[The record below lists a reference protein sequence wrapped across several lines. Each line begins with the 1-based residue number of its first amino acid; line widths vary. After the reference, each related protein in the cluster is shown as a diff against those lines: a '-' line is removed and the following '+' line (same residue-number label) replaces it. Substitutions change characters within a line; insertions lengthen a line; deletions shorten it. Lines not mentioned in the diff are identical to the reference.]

1 MRKSPLPMY
10 IQQLYTGCL
19 AQAAYYI
26 ESEGEAAI
34 IDPLRDIQAYMDIA
48 SARSAKIKYIF
59 ETHFHADF
67 VSGHIDIAKRTGA
80 KIVYGPTAKA
90 SYDIIVANDGQ
101 QFKLGNETIV
111 LIHTPGHTKESAC
124 FLAKDATGKPYA
136 LFSGDTLFVGD
147 VGRVDLAANETL
159 TKEELADMMYDSV
172 QKLLKL
178 SDDIIVYPG
187 HGAGSACGKNIG
199 KETTTTIGEQ
209 RLKNYALQP
218 MDRKAFVNM
227 MVTGLTTPPK
237 YFFMDAKINRIGYEE
252 DMDSL
257 LGNNVKALS
266 VDSFKKEIEAGT
278 VLLDTRM
285 PAEYTKEHIP
295 GSLNIG
301 LNGDFAVWVG
311 TIINNEPLILVCEPG
326 REKES
331 VMRLARVGY
340 DKVKG
345 FLDGGINTWKNAGMQ
360 VKTVHSISA
369 NEFAT
374 TVGKEGHS
382 LDVRNEGE
390 VMLGTVRDALTIP
403 LGKLESQ
410 LDTLDRNA
418 HYYVY
423 CQGGYRSM
431 VGISIL
437 EKNGFTNITNVEG
450 GMNAIKKTSVP
461 VEVPAMA

>member
-1 MRKSPLPMY
+1 MY

-34 IDPLRDIQAYMDIA
+34 IDPLRDIQAYLDIA
-48 SARSAKIKYIF
+48 TARNAKIKYIF

-67 VSGHIDIAKRTGA
+67 VSGHIDIAKKTGA

-90 SYDIIVANDGQ
+90 SYDIIVASDGQ
-101 QFKLGNETIV
+101 EFKLGNEI
-111 LIHTPGHTKESAC
+111 LELMYTPGHTKESSC
-124 FLAKDATGKPYA
+124 FLAKDAAGKPYA

-147 VGRVDLAANETL
+147 VGRVDLAANEVL

-172 QKLLKL
+172 QKLLTL
-178 SDDIIVYPG
+178 DDDIIVYPG

-209 RLKNYALQP
+209 RKKNYALQP
-218 MDRKAFVNM
+218 MDRKTFVNT
-227 MVTGLTTPPK
+227 MVTGLATPPK
-237 YFFMDAKINRIGYEE
+237 YFFMDAKINRSGYEE
-252 DMDSL
+252 DMDSI

-266 VDSFKKEIEAGT
+266 VDNFIKEKESET
-278 VLLDTRM
+278 LMLDTRM
-285 PAEYTKEHIP
+285 PAEYAKEHIS

-311 TIINNEPLILVCEPG
+311 TIIDNVPLILVCEPG
-326 REKES
+326 KEKES

-340 DKVKG
+340 DKVNG
-345 FLDGGINTWKNAGMQ
+345 FLNGGITAWKDADQKVNAI
-360 VKTVHSISA
+360 HSVSA
-369 NEFAT
+369 DEFA
-374 TVGKEGHS
+374 KNIAMEGQP

-390 VMLGTVRDALTIP
+390 VMQGTVRDALAIP

-410 LDTLDRNA
+410 LGTLDKNA

-431 VGISIL
+431 VGTSIL
-437 EKNGFTNITNVEG
+437 EKNGFANITNVEG
-450 GMNAIKKTSVP
+450 GMNAIKKTAAP
-461 VEVPAMA
+461 IEVPAMA

>member
-1 MRKSPLPMY
+1 MY

-34 IDPLRDIQAYMDIA
+34 IDPLRDIQAYLDIA
-48 SARSAKIKYIF
+48 VARNAKIKYIF

-67 VSGHIDIAKRTGA
+67 VSGHIDIAKKTGA

-90 SYDIIVANDGQ
+90 SYDIIVGSDGHE
-101 QFKLGNETIV
+101 FPLGNET
-111 LIHTPGHTKESAC
+111 LELMYTPGHTKESSC

-147 VGRVDLAANETL
+147 VGRVDLAANEIL
-159 TKEELADMMYDSV
+159 TKEELAYMMYDSV

-209 RLKNYALQP
+209 KKNNYALQP
-218 MDRKAFVNM
+218 MDRETFVNT
-227 MVTGLTTPPK
+227 MVTGLATPPK
-237 YFFMDAKINRIGYEE
+237 YFFMDAKINRSGYEV

-266 VDSFKKEIEAGT
+266 VDNFSKEKESGT
-278 VLLDTRM
+278 LILDTRM
-285 PAEYTKEHIP
+285 PTEYAKEHIA

-311 TIINNEPLILVCEPG
+311 TIIDNVPLILICEPG
-326 REKES
+326 KEKES

-345 FLDGGINTWKNAGMQ
+345 FLDGGIPAWKNAGQ
-360 VKTVHSISA
+360 KVNAIHSVSA
-369 NEFAT
+369 EEFAKNIE
-374 TVGKEGHS
+374 KEGQP

-390 VMLGTVRDALTIP
+390 VMQGTVRDAVTIP
-403 LGKLESQ
+403 LGQLESQ
-410 LDTLDRNA
+410 LGILDKNA
-418 HYYVY
+418 HYYIY

-431 VGISIL
+431 IGTSIL
-437 EKNGFTNITNVEG
+437 EKNGFTNLTNVEG
-450 GMNAIKKTSVP
+450 GMNAIKKTSASI
-461 VEVPAMA
+461 EVPEVA